1 MEKPDWRAAGVKKGV
16 MNDRF
21 RGGDFA
27 GCGLA
32 LFPLGTNFCCC
43 PRGSGRKAAGPSRE
57 TWRPDV
63 TSSPLYAVQHTW
75 ILLLTSVANSHL
87 LQSNQLYCVPL
98 HI

>member
-1 MEKPDWRAAGVKKGV
+1 MEKPDWRAARVKKGV

-57 TWRPDV
+57 TWRPQA
-63 TSSPLYAVQHTW
+63 TCASRTLPGAQ
-75 ILLLTSVANSHL
+75 
-87 LQSNQLYCVPL
+87 QFG
-98 HI
+98 

>member
-1 MEKPDWRAAGVKKGV
+1 MENPDWRAAGVKKGV

-27 GCGLA
+27 GCGLV
-32 LFPLGTNFCCC
+32 LFPLGTDFCCC

-63 TSSPLYAVQHTW
+63 TSSPVYNFQY
-75 ILLLTSVANSHL
+75 SK
-87 LQSNQLYCVPL
+87 QLYSL
-98 HI
+98 HRWQLSSLAI